1 MNNAASLTRKST
13 TEAISSGSPERPS
26 ALELAPSFAA
36 SHSLHAR
43 EVPQIALVVRPVAGA
58 LRTDID
64 ADGEMA
70 GLRQTTAGRLPDQS
84 VAAGDDR
91 HLCHWFL
98 P

>member
-1 MNNAASLTRKST
+1 M
-13 TEAISSGSPERPS
+13 IDSSIVEQHPDQPVVALDGGER
-26 ALELAPSFAA
+26 
-36 SHSLHAR
+36 SLHAR

-58 LRTDID
+58 LSADID
-64 ADGEMA
+64 ANGEMA

-91 HLCHWFL
+91 DLRHWFL